1 MARFSLEGKMNNFY
15 NRIAGQAAVE
25 AAVNRFRERVTVDPE
40 LAHFFT
46 RRDQRGL
53 NVHQAAFLGLGM
65 NAPQPYHAHP
75 SAEPWRF
82 DAVARHLVGA
92 LEDLSVPD
100 ELIEAVVE
108 GIAPMASRIVS
119 PLSSDAANAN

>member
-1 MARFSLEGKMNNFY
+1 MNNSY
-15 NRIAGQAAVE
+15 NAMAGRAAVE

-40 LAHFFT
+40 LAHLFT
-46 RRDQRGL
+46 RRDQRSL
-53 NVHQAAFLGLGM
+53 DIHQAAFLGQVMGM
-65 NAPQPYHAHP
+65 PQSYHTHP
-75 SAEPWRF
+75 GAEPWRF

-100 ELIEAVVE
+100 ELVEAVVE

-119 PLSSDAANAN
+119 HPKSDAASAN